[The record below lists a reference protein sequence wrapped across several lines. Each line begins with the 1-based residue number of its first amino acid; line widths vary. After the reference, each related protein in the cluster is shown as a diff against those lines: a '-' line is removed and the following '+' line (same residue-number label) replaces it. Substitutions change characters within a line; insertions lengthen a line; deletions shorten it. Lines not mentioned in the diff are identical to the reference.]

1 MEFLELELVTELSD
15 KSISA
20 STAPH
25 HRVRSWILELITDLS
40 DKSISA
46 SAVPHHSVRSW
57 ISGICPQVYKAAILK
72 PLIKKSNLDHNDLK
86 NFRPMSNLSFVSK
99 IIEKVVLSQLSSHLS
114 TNQLFNPFQSAYRP
128 GHSTETAVL
137 KVMNDLLCSLDHGN
151 ISVLTLLD
159 L

>member
-1 MEFLELELVTELSD
+1 MQVPNSGQSRRYNYSTIVPQCFEEFSPV
-15 KSISA
+15 
-20 STAPH
+20 
-25 HRVRSWILELITDLS
+25 
-40 DKSISA
+40 
-46 SAVPHHSVRSW
+46 
-57 ISGICPQVYKAAILK
+57 
-72 PLIKKSNLDHNDLK
+72 
-86 NFRPMSNLSFVSK
+86 FNLSFVSK
-99 IIEKVVLSQLSSHLS
+99 IIEKVILSQLSSHLS